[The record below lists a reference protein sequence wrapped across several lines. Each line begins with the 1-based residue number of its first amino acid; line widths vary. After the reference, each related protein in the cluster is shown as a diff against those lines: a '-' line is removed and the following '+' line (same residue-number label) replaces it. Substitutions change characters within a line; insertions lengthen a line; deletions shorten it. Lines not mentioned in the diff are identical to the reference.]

1 MIKSWYRRPLIH
13 FLVLGCLL
21 YAVEQWRLQYAAYQI
36 SAPDAAFLT
45 NAGAQVETL
54 QGRPLTPVQQAALRQ
69 HEIDQRIL
77 FSEALRRELHLTDP
91 IVKQRLLRNAAFLG
105 MDGSAE
111 QQMNTALSLELHR
124 GDEVIRRRL
133 IQRMEALGSA
143 SGALTAPT
151 EAQLR
156 AAYEADIARWSG
168 EPSYSFRHIFISA
181 DKRDMQQRAEDLL
194 QQLRSGGGSGAAALS
209 QGDSFLLGS
218 EMSQVSAYHLE
229 RSFGESFSQWM
240 QQHSAAQLQSSLW
253 QGPVASAY
261 GLHLV
266 KITGFHPATERA
278 FASVK
283 SQLREELLQQQRANN
298 LQGFLQQLRQRYR
311 VRSP

>member
-1 MIKSWYRRPLIH
+1 MIKPWYRRPLIH

-21 YAVEQWRLQYAAYQI
+21 YAAERWRLQYAAYQI
-36 SAPDAAFLT
+36 TAPDAAFLID
-45 NAGAQVETL
+45 AAVQVETL
-54 QGRPLTPVQQAALRQ
+54 QGRPLSPAQHAALRQ

-77 FSEALRRELHLTDP
+77 FSEALRRELHLSDP
-91 IVKQRLLRNAAFLG
+91 VVKQRLLRNAAFLG

-151 EAQLR
+151 EARLR
-156 AAYEADIARWSG
+156 AAYEADRARWSG
-168 EPSYSFRHIFISA
+168 EPSYSFRHVFISA
-181 DKRDMQQRAEDLL
+181 DKRDMQQRAQDLL
-194 QQLRSGGGSGAAALS
+194 QRLRSGALSDTAALS
-209 QGDSFLLGS
+209 QEDSFLLGS

-240 QQHSAAQLQSSLW
+240 QQHSAASLQSSHW

-278 FASVK
+278 FASVR
-283 SQLREELLQQQRANN
+283 SALREELLQQQRADN
-298 LQGFLQQLRQRYR
+298 LQGFIEQLRQRYR